1 MFTSDI
7 KRLLIKRL
15 CAYGGAAL
23 GCLIFSQVYAL
34 FSHGVSSFFM
44 TFLWLPPLVA
54 AVLCGGL
61 ILLIRRP
68 SAWFDRLFSC
78 GVSCVTVGFCLRGVF
93 EIAGTDSPLLWVI
106 FLWGGAL
113 IVASAVALFWNP
125 RKDGDGG
132 EASSG
137 GR

>member
-23 GCLIFSQVYAL
+23 GCLIFSRVYAL

-54 AVLCGGL
+54 ALLFGGV
-61 ILLIRRP
+61 ILLIRR
-68 SAWFDRLFSC
+68 SSVWFDRLFSC
-78 GVSCVTVGFCLRGVF
+78 GVSCVTVGFCLRGIF
-93 EIAGTDSPLLWVI
+93 EIAGTDSPLLWGI

-113 IVASAVALFWNP
+113 IAASAVTLLGSG
-125 RKDGDGG
+125 RKDHR
-132 EASSG
+132 S
-137 GR
+137 

>member
-23 GCLIFSQVYAL
+23 GCLIFSRIYAL

-44 TFLWLPPLVA
+44 TFLWLPSLVA
-54 AVLCGGL
+54 ALLFGGV
-61 ILLIRRP
+61 ILLIRRS

-93 EIAGTDSPLLWVI
+93 EIAGTDSPLLWGI

-113 IVASAVALFWNP
+113 IVASAVALLGSG
-125 RKDGDGG
+125 RKDRR
-132 EASSG
+132 S
-137 GR
+137 

>member
-23 GCLIFSQVYAL
+23 GCLIFSRIYAL

-54 AVLCGGL
+54 ALLFGGV
-61 ILLIRRP
+61 ILLIRRS

-93 EIAGTDSPLLWVI
+93 EIAGTDSPLLWGI
-106 FLWGGAL
+106 FLWGGAP
-113 IVASAVALFWNP
+113 IAASAVTLLGSG
-125 RKDGDGG
+125 RKDRR
-132 EASSG
+132 S
-137 GR
+137 

>member
-1 MFTSDI
+1 LFTSDI
-7 KRLLIKRL
+7 KRFLIKRL

-23 GCLIFSQVYAL
+23 GCLIFSRIYAL

-54 AVLCGGL
+54 ALLFGGV
-61 ILLIRRP
+61 ILLIRRS

-78 GVSCVTVGFCLRGVF
+78 GVSCVTVRFCLRGVF
-93 EIAGTDSPLLWVI
+93 EIAGTDSPLLWGI

-113 IVASAVALFWNP
+113 IVASAVALLGSG
-125 RKDGDGG
+125 RKDRR
-132 EASSG
+132 S
-137 GR
+137 

>member
-1 MFTSDI
+1 
-7 KRLLIKRL
+7 
-15 CAYGGAAL
+15 
-23 GCLIFSQVYAL
+23 
-34 FSHGVSSFFM
+34 M

-54 AVLCGGL
+54 AVLCGGV

-93 EIAGTDSPLLWVI
+93 EIAGTDSPLLWGI

-113 IVASAVALFWNP
+113 ISASAVALFWNP
-125 RKDGDGG
+125 RKDGGGG

>member
-7 KRLLIKRL
+7 KCLLIKRL

-23 GCLIFSQVYAL
+23 GCLIFSRIYAL

-54 AVLCGGL
+54 AVLCGGV

-93 EIAGTDSPLLWVI
+93 EIAGTDSPLLWGI

-113 IVASAVALFWNP
+113 IAASAIVLFVN
-125 RKDGDGG
+125 RGKDGDGG

>member
-7 KRLLIKRL
+7 KRFLIKRL

-23 GCLIFSQVYAL
+23 GCLIFSRIYAL

-54 AVLCGGL
+54 ALLFGGV
-61 ILLIRRP
+61 ILLIRRS

-93 EIAGTDSPLLWVI
+93 EIAGTDSPLLWGI

-113 IVASAVALFWNP
+113 IAASAVTLLGSG
-125 RKDGDGG
+125 RKDRR
-132 EASSG
+132 S
-137 GR
+137 

>member
-7 KRLLIKRL
+7 KCLLIKRL

-23 GCLIFSQVYAL
+23 GCLIFSRIYAL

-93 EIAGTDSPLLWVI
+93 EIAGTDSPLLWGI

-113 IVASAVALFWNP
+113 IAASAIVLFVN
-125 RKDGDGG
+125 RGKDGDGG

>member
-7 KRLLIKRL
+7 KCLLIKRL

-23 GCLIFSQVYAL
+23 GCLIFSRIYAL

-54 AVLCGGL
+54 AVLCGGV

-93 EIAGTDSPLLWVI
+93 EIAGTDSPLLWGI

-113 IVASAVALFWNP
+113 IAASAVALFWNP

>member
-23 GCLIFSQVYAL
+23 GCLIFSRIYAL

-54 AVLCGGL
+54 AALCGGV
-61 ILLIRRP
+61 ILLTRRS

-78 GVSCVTVGFCLRGVF
+78 GVSCVTVGFCLRGIF
-93 EIAGTDSPLLWVI
+93 EIAGTDSPLLWGI

-113 IVASAVALFWNP
+113 IAASAVALLWSR
-125 RKDGDGG
+125 RKDGGDG

>member
-1 MFTSDI
+1 
-7 KRLLIKRL
+7 
-15 CAYGGAAL
+15 
-23 GCLIFSQVYAL
+23 
-34 FSHGVSSFFM
+34 M

-54 AVLCGGL
+54 ALLFGGV

-93 EIAGTDSPLLWVI
+93 EIAGTDSPLLWGI

-113 IVASAVALFWNP
+113 IAASAVTLLGSG
-125 RKDGDGG
+125 RKDRR
-132 EASSG
+132 S
-137 GR
+137 